1 VTTTPSA
8 GLLTEPALKSRLGAR
23 PAPSYLVGAVV
34 ATVMFPP
41 VGIVALV
48 HVVRVRRHDAAGNHE
63 GARLEAEKA
72 RNLVWW
78 GVGLGLTLAVVL
90 FVVLL
95 VTNNDGAVRKT
106 FLDPENIRE
115 TWPAVFRAFRT
126 NIALFMVTEVI
137 VLVWALVVAIIRS
150 LPGPAA
156 KPVRLLAVVYT
167 DVFRGLP
174 AVLVIYIVFYGF
186 RRAGLPVVQ
195 NFTDFQAG
203 VLALTLVYG
212 AYVSEVYRSGI
223 DSIHWSQ
230 TAAAR
235 SLGLSFAKTMR
246 FVVVPQAVRRII
258 PPLLNDFIGLQ
269 KDTALVSFVGTLEAF
284 NVARNEASL
293 SGNLSALTGV
303 ALCFLVITIP
313 LARLTDWLIAR
324 DQRRMRASS

>member
-8 GLLTEPALKSRLGAR
+8 GLLTEPAQKSRLGAR
-23 PAPSYLVGAVV
+23 PAPSYLGGAIV
-34 ATVMFPP
+34 ATLMFPP
-41 VGIVALV
+41 VGIAALF
-48 HVVRVRRHDAAGNHE
+48 HVFRARHHDKVGAHE
-63 GARLEAEKA
+63 EARIEAEKA
-72 RNLVWW
+72 RSLVWW
-78 GVGLGLTLAVVL
+78 GVGLGLTLGCIL
-90 FVVLL
+90 FVVVLL
-95 VTNNDGAVRKT
+95 TNNNGAVRQT
-106 FLDPENIRE
+106 FLDWDNIKR
-115 TWPAVFRAFRT
+115 TWPAVFRAFKT
-126 NIALFMVTEVI
+126 NISLFMVTEAI

-150 LPGPAA
+150 IPGPAA
-156 KPVRLLAVVYT
+156 KPVRFLAVVYT

-186 RRAGLPVVQ
+186 RRAGLPIVE
-195 NFTDFQAG
+195 NFSDYQAG
-203 VLALTLVYG
+203 VFALTLVYG
-212 AYVSEVYRSGI
+212 AYVCEVYRAGI

-246 FVVVPQAVRRII
+246 HVVVPQAVRRII

-293 SGNLSALTGV
+293 TGNLSALTGV

-313 LARLTDWLIAR
+313 LARLTDYLVRR
-324 DQRRMRASS
+324 DQRRMRANG